1 MIDMTR
7 PDFNV
12 SKKTDWSSGVYSKSN
27 IKSTKRAKY
36 LLFGTTKDM
45 IFSFATTNS
54 HGFTFVLWATI

>member
-1 MIDMTR
+1 MAR

-12 SKKTDWSSGVYSKSN
+12 CKKTDWSSGANSKFN

-45 IFSFATTNS
+45 ISSFVTTNY
-54 HGFTFVLWATI
+54 HRFTFVFWATI